1 MEFEDAVQL
10 WAHLKAQYARLRG
23 SDLDENRKAIPRTTV
38 ADVRQLVTLWDA
50 ELQKAKSEGVS
61 AESERRRWRECRE
74 QVAMLSRGLEPSD
87 VYPANRAFWRCT
99 GRLAIYLEA
108 EKIVP
113 NRWQLF
119 REAVEET
126 IEALPRRL
134 ESTVNTWSKYIDTA
148 LWIGGGLGALW
159 ILTRR

>member
-1 MEFEDAVQL
+1 MEFEDAIQL

-23 SDLDENRKAIPRTTV
+23 SDPDENRKAIPRTTV
-38 ADVRQLVTLWDA
+38 ADVKQLVTLWDA
-50 ELQKAKSEGVS
+50 ELDKATDRGAS
-61 AESERRRWRECRE
+61 ARSERERWRECRA
-74 QVAMLSRGLEPSD
+74 QVALLARGLEPTD

-126 IEALPRRL
+126 IGELPQRL
-134 ESTVNTWSKYIDTA
+134 ESTVDTWSKYIGTA
-148 LWIGGGLGALW
+148 LWVGGGLGVLW
-159 ILTRR
+159 LLTRR

>member
-23 SDLDENRKAIPRTTV
+23 SDPDENRKAIPRTTV
-38 ADVRQLVTLWDA
+38 ADVKQLVTLWDA
-50 ELQKAKSEGVS
+50 EMDKAKSQGTS
-61 AESERRRWRECRE
+61 AESDRKRWRECRE
-74 QVAMLSRGLEPSD
+74 QVAMLSRGLAPTD
-87 VYPANRAFWRCT
+87 VYPANLAFWRCT

-126 IEALPRRL
+126 IAELPKRL
-134 ESTVNTWSKYIDTA
+134 ESAGDTWSRYIDTA
-148 LWIGGGLGALW
+148 LWIGGGLGVLW